1 MAEGV
6 GVDGFLNGRFLLE
19 SLQKF
24 ACRTVVESDDAV
36 LMASLLVVNPEWGL
50 RVLVRVFF

>member
-36 LMASLLVVNPEWGL
+36 LMASLLVVNPE
-50 RVLVRVFF
+50 